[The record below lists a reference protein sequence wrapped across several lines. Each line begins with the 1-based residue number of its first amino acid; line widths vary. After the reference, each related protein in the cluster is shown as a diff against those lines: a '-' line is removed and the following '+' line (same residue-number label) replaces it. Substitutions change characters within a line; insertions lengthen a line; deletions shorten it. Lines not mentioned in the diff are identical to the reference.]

1 VANDI
6 GASITNYLVGQS
18 TVTAIASDRGYP
30 GHLPQSC
37 LYPAFLVR
45 VISDIPSH
53 HMAGTSGL
61 RLARVQIDSYDDG
74 CTGHVGTRR
83 VANQLDE
90 AILALLDMQR
100 TTFGGTYCNTVQ
112 CEDRDE
118 TDIEPFDGSDQ
129 WRYVTSRDYLIW
141 YIP

>member
-1 VANDI
+1 
-6 GASITNYLVGQS
+6 
-18 TVTAIASDRGYP
+18 
-30 GHLPQSC
+30 
-37 LYPAFLVR
+37 
-45 VISDIPSH
+45 
-53 HMAGTSGL
+53 MAGTSGL